1 MHIRVFDQSKDFR
14 SDIEKLYE
22 SQGQL
27 YEMLR
32 DTKGVDL
39 KLLMDTIGKEIQ
51 LMSDETAQIE
61 AEIKGDFLQDRQM
74 FKNISISDFNQIVQ
88 LRVN

>member
-1 MHIRVFDQSKDFR
+1 
-14 SDIEKLYE
+14 
-22 SQGQL
+22 
-27 YEMLR
+27 MLR

-39 KLLMDTIGKEIQ
+39 KLLMDTIGNEIQ

>member
-1 MHIRVFDQSKDFR
+1 MFDQSKDFR

-39 KLLMDTIGKEIQ
+39 KLLMETIGNEIQ